1 MNIPDV
7 LAGLSAGVFAS
18 FRFFAS
24 IIGAICT
31 FAYTIMRDKG
41 KSISYFQGIMLLLC
55 CLSLLGDAKGQFEY
69 IKWVSNSPSGLVA
82 MIVCSALCIISI
94 FHILKDLRRRDK

>member
-7 LAGLSAGVFAS
+7 FAGLSAGLFAS

-24 IIGAICT
+24 IIGAVCT
-31 FAYTIMRDKG
+31 LAYAIMRDKD
-41 KSISYFQGIMLLLC
+41 KSISYFQGIMLILC
-55 CLSLLGDAKGQFEY
+55 CVALAGDAKGQFEY
-69 IKWVSNSPSGLVA
+69 MKWVSNSPSGLVA